1 MEPSGTGLGIYFK
14 FAINQGEHMT
24 EGEVLEV
31 LVQRCK
37 ELGTVARMNTAVLSQ
52 VAKRLAAVPGMTA
65 DKVMAACRNPMA
77 MAKYF

>member
-1 MEPSGTGLGIYFK
+1 
-14 FAINQGEHMT
+14 MT